1 MPVAISSTLLP
12 ESKSCGAM
20 LRGAFDQF
28 SRHVGNVDLL
38 QGETAEERAA
48 LLDGVLE
55 CLDAAE
61 DELSTIQQEK
71 LLRSA
76 QFGKCFLDGMDPV
89 PEAAEAA
96 DATVEP
102 AVSTASAA
110 SAASATS
117 ASAASAASAAP
128 AAPAPAGRWQHP
140 AACGTRR
147 SVNRCRGRWP
157 AGQRSQYRD
166 ISSLSSLH
174 WLDMTSSVLRR
185 MPR

>member
-12 ESKSCGAM
+12 ESKSYGAM
-20 LRGAFDQF
+20 LRSAFDQF

-96 DATVEP
+96 DATAEP

-110 SAASATS
+110 SAASAAT
-117 ASAASAASAAP
+117 AASAASAAT
-128 AAPAPAGRWQHP
+128 ATTTAPAPAAPSAEAEKAGEDAP
-140 AACGTRR
+140 SIVTRFQEVCHTLR
-147 SVNRCRGRWP
+147 VLNMLRDPSVPLNARP
-157 AGQRSQYRD
+157 HA
-166 ISSLSSLH
+166 
-174 WLDMTSSVLRR
+174 
-185 MPR
+185 

>member
-1 MPVAISSTLLP
+1 
-12 ESKSCGAM
+12 M

-89 PEAAEAA
+89 PDAAEAA

-117 ASAASAASAAP
+117 AP
-128 AAPAPAGRWQHP
+128 AAPAPAAPSVEAEKAGEDAP
-140 AACGTRR
+140 SIVTRFQEVCHTLR
-147 SVNRCRGRWP
+147 VLNMLRDPSVPLNARP
-157 AGQRSQYRD
+157 HA
-166 ISSLSSLH
+166 
-174 WLDMTSSVLRR
+174 
-185 MPR
+185 

>member
-96 DATVEP
+96 DATAEP

-110 SAASATS
+110 SAATAAT
-117 ASAASAASAAP
+117 AATATTTAPAP
-128 AAPAPAGRWQHP
+128 AAPSAEAKKAGEDAPSIV
-140 AACGTRR
+140 TRFQEVCHTLR
-147 SVNRCRGRWP
+147 VLNMLRDPSVPLNARP
-157 AGQRSQYRD
+157 HA
-166 ISSLSSLH
+166 
-174 WLDMTSSVLRR
+174 
-185 MPR
+185 

>member
-96 DATVEP
+96 DATAEP
-102 AVSTASAA
+102 AVPTASAA
-110 SAASATS
+110 SAASAAT
-117 ASAASAASAAP
+117 
-128 AAPAPAGRWQHP
+128 AAPAPAAPSAEAEKAGEDAP
-140 AACGTRR
+140 SIVTRFQEVCHTLR
-147 SVNRCRGRWP
+147 VLNMLRDPSVPLNARP
-157 AGQRSQYRD
+157 HA
-166 ISSLSSLH
+166 
-174 WLDMTSSVLRR
+174 
-185 MPR
+185 

>member
-1 MPVAISSTLLP
+1 
-12 ESKSCGAM
+12 M

-89 PEAAEAA
+89 PEAADAA
-96 DATVEP
+96 DATAEP
-102 AVSTASAA
+102 AVPTASAA
-110 SAASATS
+110 SAAT
-117 ASAASAASAAP
+117 AASAVPTASAAP
-128 AAPAPAGRWQHP
+128 AP
-140 AACGTRR
+140 AAPSAEAEKAGEDAPSIVTRFQEVCHTLR
-147 SVNRCRGRWP
+147 VLNMLRDPSVPLNARP
-157 AGQRSQYRD
+157 HA
-166 ISSLSSLH
+166 
-174 WLDMTSSVLRR
+174 
-185 MPR
+185 

>member
-1 MPVAISSTLLP
+1 
-12 ESKSCGAM
+12 M

-96 DATVEP
+96 DATAEP
-102 AVSTASAA
+102 AVPTASAA
-110 SAASATS
+110 SAASAAT
-117 ASAASAASAAP
+117 AATATTTAPAP
-128 AAPAPAGRWQHP
+128 AAPSAEAEKAGEDAPSIV
-140 AACGTRR
+140 TRFQEVCHTLR
-147 SVNRCRGRWP
+147 VLNMLRDPSVPLNARP
-157 AGQRSQYRD
+157 HA
-166 ISSLSSLH
+166 
-174 WLDMTSSVLRR
+174 
-185 MPR
+185 

>member
-12 ESKSCGAM
+12 ESKSYGAM

-96 DATVEP
+96 DATAEP
-102 AVSTASAA
+102 AVPTASAA
-110 SAASATS
+110 SAATAAT
-117 ASAASAASAAP
+117 ATTTAPAP
-128 AAPAPAGRWQHP
+128 AAPSAEAEKAGEDAPSIV
-140 AACGTRR
+140 TRFQEVCHTLR
-147 SVNRCRGRWP
+147 VLNMLRDPSVPLNARP
-157 AGQRSQYRD
+157 HA
-166 ISSLSSLH
+166 
-174 WLDMTSSVLRR
+174 
-185 MPR
+185 

>member
-12 ESKSCGAM
+12 ESKSYGAM

-76 QFGKCFLDGMDPV
+76 QFGKCFLDGTDPV

-96 DATVEP
+96 DATAEP
-102 AVSTASAA
+102 AVSTASAP
-110 SAASATS
+110 AASAVPT
-117 ASAASAASAAP
+117 ASAAP
-128 AAPAPAGRWQHP
+128 AAPAPAAPSVEAEKAGEDAP
-140 AACGTRR
+140 SIVTRFQEVCHTLR
-147 SVNRCRGRWP
+147 VLNML
-157 AGQRSQYRD
+157 RD
-166 ISSLSSLH
+166 P
-174 WLDMTSSVLRR
+174 SVLVAAR
-185 MPR
+185 PHA

>member
-1 MPVAISSTLLP
+1 
-12 ESKSCGAM
+12 M

-96 DATVEP
+96 DATAEP
-102 AVSTASAA
+102 AVPT
-110 SAASATS
+110 
-117 ASAASAASAAP
+117 ASAAP
-128 AAPAPAGRWQHP
+128 AAPGATSATTTAPAP
-140 AACGTRR
+140 AAPSAEAEKAGEDAPSIVTRFQEVCHTLR
-147 SVNRCRGRWP
+147 VLNMLRDPSVPLNARP
-157 AGQRSQYRD
+157 HA
-166 ISSLSSLH
+166 
-174 WLDMTSSVLRR
+174 
-185 MPR
+185 

>member
-1 MPVAISSTLLP
+1 
-12 ESKSCGAM
+12 M
-20 LRGAFDQF
+20 LRSAFDQF

-96 DATVEP
+96 DATAEP
-102 AVSTASAA
+102 AVPTASAA
-110 SAASATS
+110 SAASAAT
-117 ASAASAASAAP
+117 AATATTTAPAP
-128 AAPAPAGRWQHP
+128 AAPSAEAEKAGEDAPSIV
-140 AACGTRR
+140 TRFQEVCHTLR
-147 SVNRCRGRWP
+147 VLNMLRDPSVPLKARP
-157 AGQRSQYRD
+157 HA
-166 ISSLSSLH
+166 
-174 WLDMTSSVLRR
+174 
-185 MPR
+185 

>member
-1 MPVAISSTLLP
+1 
-12 ESKSCGAM
+12 M

-96 DATVEP
+96 DATAEP

-110 SAASATS
+110 SAASAAT
-117 ASAASAASAAP
+117 AASAASAAT
-128 AAPAPAGRWQHP
+128 ATTTAPAPAAPSAEAEKAGEDAP
-140 AACGTRR
+140 SIVTRFQEVCHTLR
-147 SVNRCRGRWP
+147 VLNMLRDPSVPLNARP
-157 AGQRSQYRD
+157 HA
-166 ISSLSSLH
+166 
-174 WLDMTSSVLRR
+174 
-185 MPR
+185 

>member
-1 MPVAISSTLLP
+1 
-12 ESKSCGAM
+12 M

-110 SAASATS
+110 SAASAVPT
-117 ASAASAASAAP
+117 
-128 AAPAPAGRWQHP
+128 AAPAPAAPSAEAEKAGEDAP
-140 AACGTRR
+140 SIVTRFQEVCHTLR
-147 SVNRCRGRWP
+147 VLNMLRDPSVPLNARP
-157 AGQRSQYRD
+157 HA
-166 ISSLSSLH
+166 
-174 WLDMTSSVLRR
+174 
-185 MPR
+185 

>member
-1 MPVAISSTLLP
+1 
-12 ESKSCGAM
+12 M
-20 LRGAFDQF
+20 LRSAFDQF

-96 DATVEP
+96 DATAEP

-110 SAASATS
+110 SAASAAT
-117 ASAASAASAAP
+117 ATTTAP
-128 AAPAPAGRWQHP
+128 AAPSAEAEKAGEDAPSIV
-140 AACGTRR
+140 TRFQEVCHTLR
-147 SVNRCRGRWP
+147 VLNMLRDPSVPLNARP
-157 AGQRSQYRD
+157 HA
-166 ISSLSSLH
+166 
-174 WLDMTSSVLRR
+174 
-185 MPR
+185 

>member
-1 MPVAISSTLLP
+1 
-12 ESKSCGAM
+12 M

-96 DATVEP
+96 DATAEP
-102 AVSTASAA
+102 AVPTASAA
-110 SAASATS
+110 SAAT
-117 ASAASAASAAP
+117 AASAVPTASAAP
-128 AAPAPAGRWQHP
+128 AP
-140 AACGTRR
+140 AAPSAEAEKAGEDAPSIVTRFQEVCHTLR
-147 SVNRCRGRWP
+147 VLNMLRDPSVPLNARP
-157 AGQRSQYRD
+157 HA
-166 ISSLSSLH
+166 
-174 WLDMTSSVLRR
+174 
-185 MPR
+185 

>member
-20 LRGAFDQF
+20 LRSTFDQF

-96 DATVEP
+96 DATAEP
-102 AVSTASAA
+102 AVPTASAA
-110 SAASATS
+110 SAASAAT
-117 ASAASAASAAP
+117 AATATTTAPAP
-128 AAPAPAGRWQHP
+128 AAPSAEAEKAGEDAPSIV
-140 AACGTRR
+140 TRFQEVCHTLR
-147 SVNRCRGRWP
+147 VLNMLRDPSVPLNARP
-157 AGQRSQYRD
+157 HA
-166 ISSLSSLH
+166 
-174 WLDMTSSVLRR
+174 
-185 MPR
+185 

>member
-1 MPVAISSTLLP
+1 
-12 ESKSCGAM
+12 M

-38 QGETAEERAA
+38 QGETAEECAA

-96 DATVEP
+96 DATAEP
-102 AVSTASAA
+102 AVPTASAA
-110 SAASATS
+110 SAASAAT
-117 ASAASAASAAP
+117 AATATTTAPAP
-128 AAPAPAGRWQHP
+128 AAPSAEAEKAGEDAPSIV
-140 AACGTRR
+140 TRFQEVCHTLR
-147 SVNRCRGRWP
+147 VLNMLRDPSVPLNARP
-157 AGQRSQYRD
+157 HA
-166 ISSLSSLH
+166 
-174 WLDMTSSVLRR
+174 
-185 MPR
+185 

>member
-1 MPVAISSTLLP
+1 
-12 ESKSCGAM
+12 M

-96 DATVEP
+96 DATAEP

-110 SAASATS
+110 SAASAAT
-117 ASAASAASAAP
+117 ATTTAPAP
-128 AAPAPAGRWQHP
+128 AAPSAEAEKAGEDAPSIV
-140 AACGTRR
+140 TRFQEVCHTLR
-147 SVNRCRGRWP
+147 VLNMLRDPSVPLNARP
-157 AGQRSQYRD
+157 HA
-166 ISSLSSLH
+166 
-174 WLDMTSSVLRR
+174 
-185 MPR
+185 

>member
-1 MPVAISSTLLP
+1 
-12 ESKSCGAM
+12 M

-96 DATVEP
+96 DATAEP
-102 AVSTASAA
+102 AVPTASAA
-110 SAASATS
+110 SAASAAT
-117 ASAASAASAAP
+117 ATTTAP
-128 AAPAPAGRWQHP
+128 AAPSAEAEKAGEDAPSIV
-140 AACGTRR
+140 TRFQEVCHTLR
-147 SVNRCRGRWP
+147 VLNMLRDPSVPLNARP
-157 AGQRSQYRD
+157 HA
-166 ISSLSSLH
+166 
-174 WLDMTSSVLRR
+174 
-185 MPR
+185 

>member
-1 MPVAISSTLLP
+1 M
-12 ESKSCGAM
+12 
-20 LRGAFDQF
+20 
-28 SRHVGNVDLL
+28 L

-96 DATVEP
+96 DATAEP
-102 AVSTASAA
+102 AVPTASAA
-110 SAASATS
+110 TAATAAT
-117 ASAASAASAAP
+117 AASAAP
-128 AAPAPAGRWQHP
+128 AP
-140 AACGTRR
+140 AAPSAEAEKAGEDAPSIVTRFQEVCHTLR
-147 SVNRCRGRWP
+147 VLNMLRDPSVPLNARP
-157 AGQRSQYRD
+157 HA
-166 ISSLSSLH
+166 
-174 WLDMTSSVLRR
+174 
-185 MPR
+185 

>member
-38 QGETAEERAA
+38 QDETAEERAA

-96 DATVEP
+96 DATAEP
-102 AVSTASAA
+102 AVPTASAA
-110 SAASATS
+110 SAATAAT
-117 ASAASAASAAP
+117 ATTTAPAP
-128 AAPAPAGRWQHP
+128 AAPSAEAEKAGEDAPSIV
-140 AACGTRR
+140 TRFQEVCHTLR
-147 SVNRCRGRWP
+147 VLNMLRDPSVPLNARP
-157 AGQRSQYRD
+157 HA
-166 ISSLSSLH
+166 
-174 WLDMTSSVLRR
+174 
-185 MPR
+185 

>member
-1 MPVAISSTLLP
+1 
-12 ESKSCGAM
+12 M

-96 DATVEP
+96 DATAEP
-102 AVSTASAA
+102 AVPTASAA
-110 SAASATS
+110 TAATAAT
-117 ASAASAASAAP
+117 AASAAP
-128 AAPAPAGRWQHP
+128 AP
-140 AACGTRR
+140 AAPSAEAEKAGEDAPSIVTRFQEVCHTLR
-147 SVNRCRGRWP
+147 VLNMLRDPSVPLNARP
-157 AGQRSQYRD
+157 HA
-166 ISSLSSLH
+166 
-174 WLDMTSSVLRR
+174 
-185 MPR
+185 

>member
-96 DATVEP
+96 DATAEP
-102 AVSTASAA
+102 AVPTASAA
-110 SAASATS
+110 SAAT
-117 ASAASAASAAP
+117 AASAASATTTAPAP
-128 AAPAPAGRWQHP
+128 AAPSAEAEKAGEDAPSIV
-140 AACGTRR
+140 TRFQEVCHTLR
-147 SVNRCRGRWP
+147 VLNMLRDPSVPLNARP
-157 AGQRSQYRD
+157 HA
-166 ISSLSSLH
+166 
-174 WLDMTSSVLRR
+174 
-185 MPR
+185 

>member
-12 ESKSCGAM
+12 ESKSYGAM

-96 DATVEP
+96 DATAEP

-110 SAASATS
+110 PAAPGATS
-117 ASAASAASAAP
+117 ATTTAPAP
-128 AAPAPAGRWQHP
+128 AAPSAEAEKAGEDAPSIV
-140 AACGTRR
+140 TRFQEVCHTLR
-147 SVNRCRGRWP
+147 VLNMLRDPSVPLNARP
-157 AGQRSQYRD
+157 HA
-166 ISSLSSLH
+166 
-174 WLDMTSSVLRR
+174 
-185 MPR
+185 

>member
-89 PEAAEAA
+89 PEAADAA

-117 ASAASAASAAP
+117 AP
-128 AAPAPAGRWQHP
+128 AAPAPAAPSVEAEKAGEDAP
-140 AACGTRR
+140 SIVTRFQEVCHTLR
-147 SVNRCRGRWP
+147 VLNML
-157 AGQRSQYRD
+157 RD
-166 ISSLSSLH
+166 P
-174 WLDMTSSVLRR
+174 SVLVAAR
-185 MPR
+185 PHA

>member
-96 DATVEP
+96 DATAEP

-110 SAASATS
+110 SAASAAT
-117 ASAASAASAAP
+117 ATTTAPAP
-128 AAPAPAGRWQHP
+128 AAPSAEAEKAGEDAPSIV
-140 AACGTRR
+140 TRFQEVCHTLR
-147 SVNRCRGRWP
+147 VLNMLRDPSVPLNARP
-157 AGQRSQYRD
+157 HA
-166 ISSLSSLH
+166 
-174 WLDMTSSVLRR
+174 
-185 MPR
+185 

>member
-96 DATVEP
+96 DATAEAADATAEP
-102 AVSTASAA
+102 AVPTASAA
-110 SAASATS
+110 SAASAAT
-117 ASAASAASAAP
+117 ATTTAP
-128 AAPAPAGRWQHP
+128 AAPSAEAEKAGEDAPSIV
-140 AACGTRR
+140 TRFQEVCHTLR
-147 SVNRCRGRWP
+147 VLNMLRDPSVPLNARP
-157 AGQRSQYRD
+157 HA
-166 ISSLSSLH
+166 
-174 WLDMTSSVLRR
+174 
-185 MPR
+185 

>member
-1 MPVAISSTLLP
+1 
-12 ESKSCGAM
+12 M

-96 DATVEP
+96 DATAEP
-102 AVSTASAA
+102 AVPTASAA
-110 SAASATS
+110 SAATAAT
-117 ASAASAASAAP
+117 AATATTTAPAP
-128 AAPAPAGRWQHP
+128 AAPSAEAEKAGEDAPSIV
-140 AACGTRR
+140 TRFQEVCHTLR
-147 SVNRCRGRWP
+147 VLNML
-157 AGQRSQYRD
+157 RD
-166 ISSLSSLH
+166 P
-174 WLDMTSSVLRR
+174 SVLVAAR
-185 MPR
+185 PYA

>member
-1 MPVAISSTLLP
+1 
-12 ESKSCGAM
+12 M

-102 AVSTASAA
+102 AVPTASAA
-110 SAASATS
+110 SATTTAP
-117 ASAASAASAAP
+117 AASAATGATTTAPAP
-128 AAPAPAGRWQHP
+128 AAPSAEAEKAGEDAPSIV
-140 AACGTRR
+140 TRFQEVCHTLR
-147 SVNRCRGRWP
+147 VLNMLRDPSVPLNARP
-157 AGQRSQYRD
+157 HA
-166 ISSLSSLH
+166 
-174 WLDMTSSVLRR
+174 
-185 MPR
+185 

>member
-1 MPVAISSTLLP
+1 
-12 ESKSCGAM
+12 M

-96 DATVEP
+96 DATAEP

-110 SAASATS
+110 SAASATT
-117 ASAASAASAAP
+117 AASAVPTASAAP
-128 AAPAPAGRWQHP
+128 ATTAPAAPSVEAEKAGEDAP
-140 AACGTRR
+140 SIVTRFQEVCHTLR
-147 SVNRCRGRWP
+147 VLNML
-157 AGQRSQYRD
+157 RD
-166 ISSLSSLH
+166 P
-174 WLDMTSSVLRR
+174 SVLVAAR
-185 MPR
+185 PHA

>member
-96 DATVEP
+96 DATAEP
-102 AVSTASAA
+102 AVPTASAA
-110 SAASATS
+110 SAASAASGTSGLIRSLIGAAPLGSRPEDSCCSSELVLGEVSRKEGAASCVKPSQPIGTAGILLTAGS
-117 ASAASAASAAP
+117 ASAGA
-128 AAPAPAGRWQHP
+128 
-140 AACGTRR
+140 
-147 SVNRCRGRWP
+147 
-157 AGQRSQYRD
+157 
-166 ISSLSSLH
+166 
-174 WLDMTSSVLRR
+174 
-185 MPR
+185 

>member
-1 MPVAISSTLLP
+1 
-12 ESKSCGAM
+12 M

-96 DATVEP
+96 DATAEP

-110 SAASATS
+110 SAATAAT
-117 ASAASAASAAP
+117 AATATTTAPAP
-128 AAPAPAGRWQHP
+128 AAPSAEAKKAGEDAPSIV
-140 AACGTRR
+140 TRFQEVCHTLR
-147 SVNRCRGRWP
+147 VLNMLRDPSVPLNARP
-157 AGQRSQYRD
+157 HA
-166 ISSLSSLH
+166 
-174 WLDMTSSVLRR
+174 
-185 MPR
+185 

>member
-20 LRGAFDQF
+20 LRSAFDQF

-96 DATVEP
+96 DATADATAEP
-102 AVSTASAA
+102 AVPTASAA
-110 SAASATS
+110 SAATATTT
-117 ASAASAASAAP
+117 APAP
-128 AAPAPAGRWQHP
+128 AAPSAEAEKAGEDAPSIV
-140 AACGTRR
+140 TRFQEVCHTLR
-147 SVNRCRGRWP
+147 VLNMLRDPSVPFNARP
-157 AGQRSQYRD
+157 HA
-166 ISSLSSLH
+166 
-174 WLDMTSSVLRR
+174 
-185 MPR
+185 

>member
-12 ESKSCGAM
+12 ESKSYGAM

-96 DATVEP
+96 DATAEP
-102 AVSTASAA
+102 AVPTASAA
-110 SAASATS
+110 SAASAAT
-117 ASAASAASAAP
+117 AATAATATTTAPAP
-128 AAPAPAGRWQHP
+128 AAPSAEAEKAGEDAPSIV
-140 AACGTRR
+140 TRFQEVCHTLR
-147 SVNRCRGRWP
+147 VLNMLRDPSVPLNARP
-157 AGQRSQYRD
+157 HA
-166 ISSLSSLH
+166 
-174 WLDMTSSVLRR
+174 
-185 MPR
+185 

>member
-96 DATVEP
+96 DATAEP

-110 SAASATS
+110 SAASATT
-117 ASAASAASAAP
+117 AASAVPTASAAP
-128 AAPAPAGRWQHP
+128 ATTAPAAPSVEAEKAGEDAP
-140 AACGTRR
+140 SIVTRFQEVCHTLR
-147 SVNRCRGRWP
+147 VLNML
-157 AGQRSQYRD
+157 RD
-166 ISSLSSLH
+166 P
-174 WLDMTSSVLRR
+174 SVLVAAR
-185 MPR
+185 PHA

>member
-1 MPVAISSTLLP
+1 
-12 ESKSCGAM
+12 M
-20 LRGAFDQF
+20 LRSAFDQF

-110 SAASATS
+110 SAASAAT
-117 ASAASAASAAP
+117 AATATTTAPAP
-128 AAPAPAGRWQHP
+128 AAPSAEAEKAGEDAPSIV
-140 AACGTRR
+140 TRFQEVCHTLR
-147 SVNRCRGRWP
+147 VLNMLRDPSVPLNARP
-157 AGQRSQYRD
+157 HA
-166 ISSLSSLH
+166 
-174 WLDMTSSVLRR
+174 
-185 MPR
+185 

>member
-1 MPVAISSTLLP
+1 
-12 ESKSCGAM
+12 M

-96 DATVEP
+96 DATAEP
-102 AVSTASAA
+102 AVPTASAA
-110 SAASATS
+110 SAASAAT
-117 ASAASAASAAP
+117 
-128 AAPAPAGRWQHP
+128 AAPAPAAPSAEAEKAGEDAP
-140 AACGTRR
+140 SIVTRFQEVCHTLR
-147 SVNRCRGRWP
+147 VLNMLRDPSVPLNARP
-157 AGQRSQYRD
+157 HA
-166 ISSLSSLH
+166 
-174 WLDMTSSVLRR
+174 
-185 MPR
+185 

>member
-1 MPVAISSTLLP
+1 
-12 ESKSCGAM
+12 M
-20 LRGAFDQF
+20 LRSAFDQF

-96 DATVEP
+96 DATTEP
-102 AVSTASAA
+102 AVPTASAA
-110 SAASATS
+110 SAASAAT
-117 ASAASAASAAP
+117 AATATTTAPAP
-128 AAPAPAGRWQHP
+128 AAPSAEAEKAGEDAPSIV
-140 AACGTRR
+140 TRFQEVCHTLR
-147 SVNRCRGRWP
+147 VLNMLRDPSVPLNARP
-157 AGQRSQYRD
+157 HA
-166 ISSLSSLH
+166 
-174 WLDMTSSVLRR
+174 
-185 MPR
+185 

>member
-96 DATVEP
+96 DATAEP
-102 AVSTASAA
+102 AVPTASAASTASAA
-110 SAASATS
+110 T
-117 ASAASAASAAP
+117 
-128 AAPAPAGRWQHP
+128 AAPAPAAPSAEAEKAGEDAP
-140 AACGTRR
+140 SIVTRFQEVCHTLR
-147 SVNRCRGRWP
+147 VLNMLRDPSVPLNARP
-157 AGQRSQYRD
+157 HA
-166 ISSLSSLH
+166 
-174 WLDMTSSVLRR
+174 
-185 MPR
+185 